1 MLSQTALTFL
11 HRSHL
16 PNEVRGPVSEGW
28 NGVGILHPS
37 ADGETGELYLCVTF
51 VSHTYDCPMRVSPRF
66 SKSGFDER
74 IVNKAYCLCELS
86 RASQHFASQQVFGG

>member
-1 MLSQTALTFL
+1 MESEDPYL
-11 HRSHL
+11 
-16 PNEVRGPVSEGW
+16 RGGMELEY
-28 NGVGILHPS
+28 LHPS

-86 RASQHFASQQVFGG
+86 RASQHFASPQVFGG